1 MNRKYRKTVIAAN
14 WKMNTL
20 PSQVKPYVDNLK
32 QILPRPKW
40 CEVILCVPYTHITA
54 TVKACRESRFSV
66 AAQNVSEFKKGAYT
80 GEVSAAML
88 RDLGVRYCII
98 GHSERR
104 QYHGE
109 DDMLINKKVLAA
121 MEAGINPIIC
131 VGETLE
137 QREKD
142 LTMEQ
147 VALQVKTALAG
158 VPAEKMRRVVIAY
171 EPLWAIGTGVNAT
184 PEQANEV
191 CNTIRAIIRGLYGA
205 RIARAVPIQY
215 GGSVN
220 EKNAESLFAQPDVDG
235 GLVGGASLDPEK
247 FAVIINAANQE

>member
-1 MNRKYRKTVIAAN
+1 M
-14 WKMNTL
+14 
-20 PSQVKPYVDNLK
+20 
-32 QILPRPKW
+32 
-40 CEVILCVPYTHITA
+40 
-54 TVKACRESRFSV
+54 